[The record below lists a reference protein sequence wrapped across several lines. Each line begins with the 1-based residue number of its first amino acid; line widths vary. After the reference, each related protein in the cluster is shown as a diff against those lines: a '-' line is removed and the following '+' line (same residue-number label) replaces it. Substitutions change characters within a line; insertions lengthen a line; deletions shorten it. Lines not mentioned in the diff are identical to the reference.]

1 MIFFSYF
8 SKDFLSLLLKKQ
20 LVKKNTDTF
29 HFFKDLL
36 RSEHV
41 YLIGDRSEYREY
53 LKDIAT
59 DESYHFLNIL
69 LVQGKWINT
78 QSPSHEYLKNVNVDY
93 YFDVKKNI
101 SNSDGIINL
110 LTIDKISDWKRDEII
125 NNLYKRCDRSLE
137 LKIKANQNLALLQKT
152 KQYIDFVNC
161 FEKLASF
168 SSSIIIYDKY
178 ISSQLIYVKNAGSYV
193 DYNYSL
199 GKAYNDTLKFFSDKI
214 LSKSLN
220 KNLHCKIICIFDPR
234 HNYIIDNKNR
244 IENSKMYEDYSR
256 KFFSNLG
263 KYNGSMHIKDGN
275 KAPDKEDMCENLFDL
290 LHDRYFLFFDHDKNL
305 LRMVNFKNGFD
316 FIKEKP
322 KKTKRYMFTPEKR
335 ASYEEVI
342 LPKIEILKDKEK
354 DMFSF
359 QNPS

>member
-8 SKDFLSLLLKKQ
+8 SKDFLNLLVKKQ

-29 HFFKDLL
+29 HFFKDIL

-41 YLIGDRSEYREY
+41 YVVGDKSEYREY
-53 LKDIAT
+53 LKDIANK
-59 DESYHFLNIL
+59 EGYEFLNLL
-69 LVQGKWINT
+69 LVQSKWVNI
-78 QSPSHEYLKNVNVDY
+78 QSPPHEYLKNVNIDY
-93 YFDVKKNI
+93 YFDVEKNI
-101 SNSDGIINL
+101 SNPDGIINL
-110 LTIDKISDWKRDEII
+110 LTIDKISDWKIDEII
-125 NNLYKRCDRSLE
+125 NSLHKQCDRTLE
-137 LKIKANQNLALLQKT
+137 LKIKANQNLAILQKS

-178 ISSQLIYVKNAGSYV
+178 ISSQLIYVKKPGNYV
-193 DYNYSL
+193 DYNYSF

-220 KNLHCKIICIFDPR
+220 KNLHCKIICIFNPI
-234 HNYIIDNKNR
+234 HNFIIDNKNK
-244 IENSKMYEDYSR
+244 IENSKMYEDCSR

-263 KYNGSMHIKDGN
+263 KYNGSMQIKDGN
-275 KAPDKEDMCENLFDL
+275 KAPDKEDVCEKLFDL
-290 LHDRYFLFFDHDKNL
+290 LHDRYFLFFDQDKNL
-305 LRMVNFKNGFD
+305 LRMINFKNGFD

-322 KKTKRYMFTPEKR
+322 KITKRYMFTPEKR
-335 ASYEEVI
+335 SSYEEVI

-359 QNPS
+359 QNPA